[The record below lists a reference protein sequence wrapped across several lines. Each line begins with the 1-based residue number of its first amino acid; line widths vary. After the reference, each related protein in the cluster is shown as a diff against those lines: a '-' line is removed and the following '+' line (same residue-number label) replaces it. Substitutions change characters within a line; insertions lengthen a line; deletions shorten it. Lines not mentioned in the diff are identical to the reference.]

1 VREWSPSVKRR
12 VGVKA
17 KPAAVLI
24 WGVTTWLS
32 RMSVVLSG
40 CTPEP
45 GSGSDRVAEMTGQ
58 AVVITEPLA
67 GVVSVMSGGWPS

>member
-1 VREWSPSVKRR
+1 

-32 RMSVVLSG
+32 RMSVVLRG
-40 CTPEP
+40 WTPEP
-45 GSGSDRVAEMTGQ
+45 GSGSYRVAEMTGHE
-58 AVVITEPLA
+58 VVMTEPLA
-67 GVVSVMSGGWPS
+67 GMVSLIRGGWPS